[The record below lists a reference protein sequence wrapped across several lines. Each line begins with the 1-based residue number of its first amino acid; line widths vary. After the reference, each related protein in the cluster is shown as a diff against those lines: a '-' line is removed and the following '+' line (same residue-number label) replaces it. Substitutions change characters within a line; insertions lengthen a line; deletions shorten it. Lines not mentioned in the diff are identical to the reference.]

1 MKQLRPVRYSTRDEV
16 DFVVIGSGAAGGVI
30 AKELSTAGFR
40 VVVLE
45 QGPRLQSSD
54 FKHDELPDG
63 VALRIPSDVPEIG
76 RRGNAIGDRLP
87 VAAVRAPRGW
97 EQCPLHGQLLALPPG
112 RLRGAEP
119 PRADRRDGVR
129 RLAPHLPGARA
140 LLHESRVGGS
150 AFPGRRGPSIHRARA
165 RTPSRRCR

>member
-54 FKHDELPDG
+54 FKHDELG
-63 VALRIPSDVPEIG
+63 
-76 RRGNAIGDRLP
+76 
-87 VAAVRAPRGW
+87 
-97 EQCPLHGQLLALPPG
+97 
-112 RLRGAEP
+112 
-119 PRADRRDGVR
+119 
-129 RLAPHLPGARA
+129 
-140 LLHESRVGGS
+140 
-150 AFPGRRGPSIHRARA
+150 
-165 RTPSRRCR
+165 T